1 MDIVLL
7 AGRIFF
13 AALFI
18 GSAIGH
24 LTKREAMAAYGKQMG
39 LPAADLMVPL
49 TGIQI
54 LAGALMVLFGIW
66 ADAGALLLAL
76 FLLPTAFVMHAFW
89 KIDDPQAKQGEMVHF
104 QKNLSLFGASL
115 IAFYLF
121 QQFGDSLDL
130 MITGPLF

>member
-7 AGRIFF
+7 IGRILFVV
-13 AALFI
+13 LFI
-18 GSAIGH
+18 MSGIGH
-24 LTKREAMAAYGKQMG
+24 LAQRKAMAGYGKQMG

-54 LAGALMVLFGIW
+54 IAGALMVLLGIW
-66 ADAGALLLAL
+66 ADLGALLLAA

-89 KIDDPQAKQGEMVHF
+89 KIDDPQARQGEMIHF
-104 QKNLSLFGASL
+104 QKNLSLFGACL

-121 QQFGDSLDL
+121 QQAGDGLDL